1 MKIATSVQ
9 PPSLRLRERLQ
20 QLVPNPTFHLG
31 KSKFHQNH
39 LITLHDPAAP
49 LQKQLP
55 SGAVFNSLLHLAQ
68 QHHETASALLTTA
81 ALSLRATLWGP
92 SVLPCSPSLATLPI
106 CRCFFH
112 TIPKVFLA
120 LPSSYI
126 HIAAGLCGCICT
138 GRLGSN

>member
-31 KSKFHQNH
+31 KSKFYQNH

-81 ALSLRATLWGP
+81 ALSLRATLWGHL
-92 SVLPCSPSLATLPI
+92 SFLVLPPWPPSLFAVAFSIPSPKSSWH
-106 CRCFFH
+106 CQVH
-112 TIPKVFLA
+112 TFTSLQGFVVAFA
-120 LPSSYI
+120 R
-126 HIAAGLCGCICT
+126 GD
-138 GRLGSN
+138 